1 MENSGA
7 GGEEAR
13 LKLLGR
19 RLAWV
24 MLLRVV
30 LISALLGATLVLN
43 YGTVTSFK
51 APSPRFLLGLIAFI
65 YLATIVYSV
74 WYRTGKRMLLL
85 SWIQFGVDSLL
96 WGGLA
101 YATGG
106 IASGFTFL
114 FDLWVIVAAVVL
126 GGRAAFISATASTV
140 VLLFMVLLM
149 GPGRLQPLSDQLMAV
164 TTLRETLYFLGI
176 NVVSL
181 FVVAGLVSSLVARLE
196 RTGRGLDRE
205 RIERADL
212 ATLHSDIIR
221 SLTVGLATTGQSG
234 EILTM
239 NPEGMGII
247 DLGGEQVEGRNIM
260 DLLPDLTGVIGSVN
274 VSNARGHGVGLT
286 PSGRKVP
293 LDYTVAPLVSADG
306 KRRGNVVIFN
316 DLTKVKRLE
325 ADLER
330 ARKLAAMGELAANL
344 AHEIRNPLS
353 AVSGSFQMIA
363 SRPDLNAEERALC
376 EIVLRELG
384 RMEHLINDMLEY
396 TRPRDPDR
404 YPVHVG
410 KMVEEVVDTF
420 VVSKEAE
427 GLQVNV
433 TMEDKDL
440 EAGLDQGQI
449 KQVLWNLLLNAAGF
463 SQEEDVV
470 GILVAPSGDDM
481 VIEVSDEGPGVPPG
495 DEMRIFEPFFSTR
508 ERGLGLG
515 LAICRGIV
523 EAHDG
528 KIEVLSGDNGGAVFR
543 LTIPRNIPAG
553 D

>member
-1 MENSGA
+1 MEQSGA
-7 GGEEAR
+7 RGEEAR

-24 MLLRVV
+24 MLLRVA
-30 LISALLGATLVLN
+30 LISALLGATFVLN
-43 YGTVTSFK
+43 YGTVTFLK
-51 APSPRFLLGLIAFI
+51 APSPRFLLSLIAFI

-106 IASGFTFL
+106 ITSGFTFL

-140 VLLFMVLLM
+140 VLLLMVLLM

-221 SLTVGLATTGQSG
+221 SLNVGLATTGQSG

-247 DLGGEQVEGRNIM
+247 ELGGGQVEGRNIM
-260 DLLPDLTGVIGSVN
+260 DLFPDLSGVIGSVD
-274 VSNARGHGVGLT
+274 VLNARGHGVGLT

-293 LDYTVAPLVSADG
+293 LDYTVAPLVAADG

-316 DLTKVKRLE
+316 DLTKVKSLE

-330 ARKLAAMGELAANL
+330 ARKLAALGELAASL

-363 SRPDLNAEERALC
+363 GRSDLNAEERALC

-384 RMEHLINDMLEY
+384 RMEHLVNDMLEY
-396 TRPRDPDR
+396 TRPRNPDR
-404 YPVHVG
+404 HPIHVG

-420 VVSKEAE
+420 MVSKEAE

-433 TMEDKDL
+433 TMEDKAL
-440 EAGLDQGQI
+440 EAALDQGQI
-449 KQVLWNLLLNAAGF
+449 KQVLWNLLRNAAGF

-470 GILVAPSGDDM
+470 GILVAPVGDDI
-481 VIEVSDEGPGVPPG
+481 VIEVSDAGPGVPPG
-495 DEMRIFEPFFSTR
+495 DEKMIFDPFFSTR

-515 LAICRGIV
+515 LAICRGIAK
-523 EAHDG
+523 AHDG
-528 KIEVLSGDNGGAVFR
+528 KIEVLPGETGGAVFR
-543 LTIPRNIPAG
+543 LTIPRNMPLG